1 MKSFSVNQIIAIWK
15 YNTSDSLVLSGFSL
29 VALGNNQNQKNLPTK
44 TRIFHYTTNEKFK
57 EGYLKNSLQQQNDY
71 GKVINKI
78 IPLWLKK
85 LKIKCWIFFACGKAL
100 KLTLSVSL
108 NVQFTTMHY
117 NFAPYHDNFLEFFF
131 KKTVV
136 TIGRAM
142 SLGTVLI
149 HFYCISWHVNSF
161 AGFRKALLELNVN
174 FRYQNLWKNTFVVK
188 VTKFSSD
195 SLDKNWNNI
204 YYSWRQQA
212 FIISNV
218 SYFERQNLRKF
229 MS

>member
-1 MKSFSVNQIIAIWK
+1 MLNIFRLWQSFEVDA
-15 YNTSDSLVLSGFSL
+15 FSIL
-29 VALGNNQNQKNLPTK
+29 KCTVYHNALQFCPIPWQFFRILLQKNSSNY
-44 TRIFHYTTNEKFK
+44 R
-57 EGYLKNSLQQQNDY
+57 EG
-71 GKVINKI
+71 
-78 IPLWLKK
+78 
-85 LKIKCWIFFACGKAL
+85 
-100 KLTLSVSL
+100 
-108 NVQFTTMHY
+108 NVPR
-117 NFAPYHDNFLEFFF
+117 NRLDC
-131 KKTVV
+131 
-136 TIGRAM
+136 
-142 SLGTVLI
+142 

-218 SYFERQNLRKF
+218 SYFERQNLRKL